1 MAIEKKEKEKEK
13 KKRKGLVRED
23 EEIDFPKEKVRE
35 VW

>member
-13 KKRKGLVRED
+13 KKRKGPVRED